1 MKKNVHIRPDGQN
14 TTPVIYEILAGIGPE
29 EEAIL
34 EFERGTYYFYRDGSK
49 LFDIYSSG
57 GKSTKN
63 HVIFPV
69 QDKKNLTIRG
79 NGAEFVF
86 CDRVQPFLF
95 QNCRGLRLEN
105 FSVDYAFLRYAW
117 GTVEQASEDGFGLS
131 LDRERFDYFVDGSCL
146 CFRAGADVI
155 SSAVRKF
162 SSKVIGP
169 GGGGIFFLYIGD
181 TQAPA
186 YAAAPNVLLDAEET
200 ATGVFL
206 RYRTGQSPRVTFQP
220 GDTVCI
226 AYDNEREAQISWME
240 ACGDV
245 RIEDVTVY
253 RGGGMGFVADLCEDI
268 RIRRLRIGV
277 KPGREEFYSTT
288 ADGIFLTNCS
298 GVFELTDS
306 RISDTYDDAMN
317 IHGYYG
323 FVDEVLSDNRVLVGY
338 RHESHWGTVPFRVGD
353 VLHVTEPEK
362 YREIG
367 TVTVERLEVGEERRR
382 MEVTVTP
389 DVVLAPGMLLENPD
403 RMPKVL
409 LENNTVKN
417 CPHMR
422 LSAGEMTVR
431 NNRLELNDNDIY
443 INDLIGFWGE
453 SGAVRNVLVCG
464 NTFGMTAGGNI
475 LIRSF
480 RPADSN
486 RLHRGI
492 RIENNRFAMEKT
504 KALRISGVEEMK
516 EENNIFGGGD
526 ND

>member
-1 MKKNVHIRPDGQN
+1 MYWNSCH
-14 TTPVIYEILAGIGPE
+14 
-29 EEAIL
+29 
-34 EFERGTYYFYRDGSK
+34 
-49 LFDIYSSG
+49 
-57 GKSTKN
+57 
-63 HVIFPV
+63 
-69 QDKKNLTIRG
+69 
-79 NGAEFVF
+79 
-86 CDRVQPFLF
+86 
-95 QNCRGLRLEN
+95 
-105 FSVDYAFLRYAW
+105 
-117 GTVEQASEDGFGLS
+117 FG
-131 LDRERFDYFVDGSCL
+131 
-146 CFRAGADVI
+146 
-155 SSAVRKF
+155 SAV
-162 SSKVIGP
+162 
-169 GGGGIFFLYIGD
+169 
-181 TQAPA
+181 
-186 YAAAPNVLLDAEET
+186 
-200 ATGVFL
+200 TGHK
-206 RYRTGQSPRVTFQP
+206 YYS
-220 GDTVCI
+220 
-226 AYDNEREAQISWME
+226 
-240 ACGDV
+240 
-245 RIEDVTVY
+245 
-253 RGGGMGFVADLCEDI
+253 
-268 RIRRLRIGV
+268 
-277 KPGREEFYSTT
+277 GREEFYSTT